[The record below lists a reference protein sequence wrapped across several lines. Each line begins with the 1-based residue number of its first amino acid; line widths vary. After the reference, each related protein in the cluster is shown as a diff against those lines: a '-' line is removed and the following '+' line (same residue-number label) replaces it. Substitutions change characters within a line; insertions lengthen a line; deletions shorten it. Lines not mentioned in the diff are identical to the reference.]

1 MIETQD
7 IKLLYNPNDLTSGKL
22 IFGSSP
28 KFTIPMHIE
37 EITIFCFRF
46 DQITY
51 EGEDYTTD
59 IGLDFNSA
67 GIVAPGSFYKRIDKF
82 FSPFM
87 KNNTCK
93 YINLPNSYV
102 STIFCDD
109 SFDSMEQFGKIY
121 FNVNDFGFKHS
132 FTLEGKE
139 LFMKVKNGYLFLIRS
154 YLMYIS
160 EKWVLGLPF
169 FGKYPVT
176 FNLEKNLLGFDI
188 KINKDNNKGDK
199 SNNDLYI
206 SWILLGILGLLF
218 ILIIGFNVY
227 YFVFKKKR
235 TIRANEL
242 DEDIVYSA
250 KKDEDNKLGI

>member
-176 FNLEKNLLGFDI
+176 YNLEKKMIGFDI
-188 KINKDNNKGDK
+188 NKEIDDK
-199 SNNDLYI
+199 KENNDSMLP
-206 SWILLGILGLLF
+206 WILLGALIFLF
-218 ILIIGFNVY
+218 IAVIIFNIY
-227 YFVFKKKR
+227 FFVFRKSRKV
-235 TIRANEL
+235 RANEL
-242 DEDIVYSA
+242 DENIIYSE